1 MGFNGQV
8 RFTSSFQITW
18 RQLRLTLAGLMV
30 VAVGCSSATSDN
42 ASTTDPEIAPATDSA
57 VPPTTNPDESSTTD
71 TTALSIDDIETEPF
85 DVNPANLPVGQVQD
99 FGPAP
104 EVPTGELSQDVVDN
118 LNFVFGEDFGTGF
131 GEEEVAAL
139 VELGGSGDPRVAWLM
154 SDLLRLAGGTDLTA
168 PLVEASTEV
177 TGTEID
183 PFDPWLDLTDRL
195 IAWDVPAPPG
205 YIEWKSNI
213 YTLVVPEWEPLFD
226 PTATDIDWRYISWGG
241 VGIDDRA
248 YSSPDQFDPICSC
261 IPAIDNP
268 EVTDVA
274 GAGWLDDDDVVFG
287 ITLNGESRA
296 YPRSAMEVREM
307 VNDTLGGRDLG
318 IPYCTLCGSAQA
330 YFTDEVP
337 EGVERPILRTSG
349 LLSRSNKVMYDLNSQ
364 SVFDTFLGTA
374 LTGPL
379 SEIGVTLEQASVL
392 TTTWGDWREAHPDTT
407 VLAEGLNLGRDP
419 DFRSNRDANGP
430 IFPVG
435 DVDPRLDIQ
444 EDVVGVITPSGEP
457 LAFHSQTARFALQD
471 GQTVVADGV
480 ELRLVSGGLQA
491 FTIDG
496 DPISTHESF
505 WFAWSQFNPDTAL
518 WPS

>member
-1 MGFNGQV
+1 M
-8 RFTSSFQITW
+8 
-18 RQLRLTLAGLMV
+18 LLA
-30 VAVGCSSATSDN
+30 AGCSSVDPDIEFASSESASADTP
-42 ASTTDPEIAPATDSA
+42 STTVPE
-57 VPPTTNPDESSTTD
+57 TTSTTE

-85 DVNPANLPVGQVQD
+85 DTNPANLPVGQVQD

-118 LNFVFGEDFGTGF
+118 FNLVFGDNL
-131 GEEEVAAL
+131 GEAL
-139 VELGGSGDPRVAWLM
+139 FETEQEQALADLGNSGDPRVAWLM
-154 SDLLRLAGGTDLTA
+154 SDLLRLVQNEE
-168 PLVEASTEV
+168 LVTSLVDASTAA
-177 TGTEID
+177 TGTQID
-183 PFDPWLDLTDRL
+183 AFDPWSDLTNRL
-195 IAWDVPAPPG
+195 IAWDVPALPN
-205 YIEWKSNI
+205 YLEWKSNI
-213 YTLVVPEWEPLFD
+213 YTTVVPEWEVLFD
-226 PTATDIDWRYISWGG
+226 PDATEIDWRYISWGG

-248 YSSPDQFDPICSC
+248 YNSPDQFDPDCSC

-268 EVTDVA
+268 VVTDVA

-330 YFTDEVP
+330 FFTDETP
-337 EGVERPILRTSG
+337 DGVERPILRTSG

-364 SVFDTFLGTA
+364 SVFDTFFGTA

-392 TTTWGDWREAHPDTT
+392 TTTWGDWRAEHPDTT

-419 DFRSNRDANGP
+419 DFRNHRDANGP
-430 IFPVG
+430 IFPIG
-435 DVDPRLDIQ
+435 DVDPRLDVQ

-457 LAFHSQTARFALQD
+457 LAFHSRTARFALQD
-471 GQTVVADGV
+471 GQSVTADGV
-480 ELRLVSGGLQA
+480 ELQLIGGGLQA
-491 FTIDG
+491 FTTDG
-496 DPISTHESF
+496 EPISTHEAF
-505 WFAWSQFNPDTAL
+505 WFAWSQFHPDTAL

>member
-1 MGFNGQV
+1 MAAV
-8 RFTSSFQITW
+8 M
-18 RQLRLTLAGLMV
+18 L
-30 VAVGCSSATSDN
+30 VATAC
-42 ASTTDPEIAPATDSA
+42 
-57 VPPTTNPDESSTTD
+57 SSTTSD
-71 TTALSIDDIETEPF
+71 AASTADSEVEAEQSTETEPSTDATESDGEPVETEPF
-85 DVNPANLPVGQVQD
+85 EVNPANLPTGAVQD

-104 EVPTGELSQDVVDN
+104 EVPTGELSQDIIDN
-118 LNFVFGEDFGTGF
+118 LNAVFGDNIAEFRF
-131 GEEEVAAL
+131 EAEQEQAL
-139 VELGGSGDPRVAWLM
+139 IELGESGDPRVAWLM
-154 SDLLRLAGGTDLTA
+154 SDLLRIAQSQELRRMLLD
-168 PLVEASTEV
+168 ASTEA
-177 TGTEID
+177 TGTQINILS
-183 PFDPWLDLTDRL
+183 PWLDLTDRL
-195 IAWDVPAPPG
+195 IAWDVPAPPD
-205 YIEWKSNI
+205 YLFWKRNI
-213 YTLVVPEWEPLFD
+213 YTVVVPQWDPLFD
-226 PTATDIDWRYISWGG
+226 PAATEIDWRYISWGG
-241 VGIDDRA
+241 VGIDNRPYD
-248 YSSPDQFDPICSC
+248 SPDQFDPQCNC
-261 IPAIDNP
+261 IAAIDNP

-274 GAGWLDDDDVVFG
+274 GAGWLADDDVVFG

-330 YFTDEVP
+330 FFTDEVP
-337 EGVERPILRTSG
+337 DGVERPILRTSG

-379 SEIGVTLEQASVL
+379 SEIGVSLEQASVL

-419 DFRSNRDANGP
+419 DFRNNRDANGP

-457 LAFHSQTARFALQD
+457 LAFHSQTARFALLD
-471 GQTVVADGV
+471 GQTVSADGV
-480 ELRLVSGGLQA
+480 ELQLIGGGLQA
-491 FTIDG
+491 FSTDG
-496 DPISTHESF
+496 EPISTHEAF
-505 WFAWSQFNPDTAL
+505 WFAWSQFHPDTAL